1 MATDQVVDGASCQNT
16 MLTSS
21 STSSSSSSS
30 TVSSPE
36 NTLHKY
42 QTLPSP
48 GHDLSEPIPPPPPAA
63 AASNT
68 TTITTTTVGRFQVT
82 SSADVQV
89 RRFSVTPAG
98 KEDAGMKGEE
108 GVCGPRVSIVQ
119 PPNSQGI
126 LSSDDSEPE
135 DEAFKKE
142 IRQLRER
149 WDL

>member
-1 MATDQVVDGASCQNT
+1 MATDQVVDGTTCQNT
-16 MLTSS
+16 MPSS
-21 STSSSSSSS
+21 SSTTSSSSSTSS

-48 GHDLSEPIPPPPPAA
+48 GHDLSESIPPPAA
-63 AASNT
+63 SPPPSTA
-68 TTITTTTVGRFQVT
+68 TVGRFQVT
-82 SSADVQV
+82 SSADVKV
-89 RRFSVTPAG
+89 GRFSVTQAEKEGAG
-98 KEDAGMKGEE
+98 SKGEEDAGLSSL
-108 GVCGPRVSIVQ
+108 PIVQ
-119 PPNSQGI
+119 PKSQGL

-135 DEAFKKE
+135 DEAFKNE